1 MEEGLEESLTFHD
14 FPEVDRK
21 KISSTNGQERLNQEI
36 RRRSRVVG
44 VFPSVDSY
52 LRLIICYL
60 LEYTE
65 DWVSERSYIRED
77 KVLGSMDRLHELMA
91 QAA

>member
-1 MEEGLEESLTFHD
+1 VRRPGPDSCPGPHPVID
-14 FPEVDRK
+14 AA
-21 KISSTNGQERLNQEI
+21 
-36 RRRSRVVG
+36 RRSRVVG
-44 VFPSVDSY
+44 VFLTVESY

-77 KVLGSMDRLHELMA
+77 KVLGSLERLHELTA
-91 QAA
+91 Q